1 MYKHYSN
8 SKKATT
14 GIDYAIRQYGKE
26 NFTVEKIYE
35 AKEDEDLDALEIYYI
50 ELYDTYYNGYNLT
63 PGGKLG
69 SSQLNIDKDSLIK
82 DYLSGKTIQ
91 ELCIPYDCC
100 EKTISNILHTNN
112 IKIRKGGNN
121 PQNIIGK
128 GKQFKEGDNVK
139 AVYIKELNL
148 TFPSLKECAEWLMDN
163 GYSKAKTMV
172 DTRKS
177 ISRVLTGERQTYCK
191 LHFYYA

>member
-35 AKEDEDLDALEIYYI
+35 AEEDEDLDALEIYYI